1 MLDIKESSVR
11 VNAVVDIGTW
21 PNRMGLASY
30 SRLDLIADNLGT
42 MKQKNKENSYCHIC
56 HLAKQ
61 KKLSFPSPNNRCNS
75 NFEILHNYFWGP
87 LSVET
92 VDVYK
97 YF

>member
-21 PNRMGLASY
+21 HNRMGLASY

-42 MKQKNKENSYCHIC
+42 MKQKNKGNSYCHIC
-56 HLAKQ
+56 H
-61 KKLSFPSPNNRCNS
+61 NS

-97 YF
+97 YFFDYSG